1 MEANIPALIERLEA
15 RGPQISARVI
25 AEMYQNP
32 FWSERFGDRGR
43 KHADQDGNYHLSYLL
58 QALVARDVAVLTSYA
73 RWLQSV
79 LTTRGMCTRHLADNF
94 ERLERAI
101 ADEIEDPQIAI
112 NYLREARAALRY
124 HAGPAREL
132 QDLAES
138 VADAAVE
145 ALYQRHPDWLS
156 RWGEAGKS
164 VCRDDIHYHLSYLSD
179 AIALGRPELFSAYTA
194 WIGDFL
200 RRRDIPAEH
209 LPQTLEVV
217 SQLLS
222 QQPALS
228 QDARAAAENIL
239 RQGLHRLAEKDRDTA
254 GPSAAAGPESVQT

>member
-1 MEANIPALIERLEA
+1 MDANIAALVQRLED
-15 RGPQISARVI
+15 RGPELSARVI
-25 AEMYQNP
+25 AEMYQDP
-32 FWSERFGDRGR
+32 FWSERFGARGR
-43 KHADQDGNYHLSYLL
+43 KHANQDGNYHISYLI
-58 QALVARDVAVLTSYA
+58 QALTARDVAVLAAYA

-101 ADEIEDPQIAI
+101 ADEIEDPQVAV

-124 HAGPAREL
+124 HDGPAREL

-138 VADAAVE
+138 VAGAAVD

-179 AIALGRPELFSAYTA
+179 AIALARPELFSAYAA
-194 WIGDFL
+194 WIRDFQ
-200 RRRDIPAEH
+200 RRRDLPAEH

-222 QQPALS
+222 EQPALS

-239 RQGLHRLAEKDRDTA
+239 RQGLRTLAEKDSA
-254 GPSAAAGPESVQT
+254 GPSAGAPESVQT